1 MKQWIVGLIL
11 VVAPLIFLGATGMA
25 AAQETL
31 SLDEAIKL
39 ALDHD
44 KGLKKA
50 EAEIERTKAIRD
62 DAQEDVEFTPVQ
74 GGYRGPYGP
83 QIEASWNKLLSTDL
97 AWRASKKDYEAKVDA
112 LVLDVCK
119 KYWDVQVAQ
128 SKLILQEK
136 LKEQAL
142 VRLQNARAGVAAGTV
157 APSMM
162 TIAEAQYEQA
172 VKSYEQAKHALED
185 AYNALNQVVGLDAA
199 ARPELTDDVKFEPLQ
214 VDGLDSAV
222 SRVLEKAPNVWKAR
236 QNIDL
241 KRWAADMMYFT
252 GSYTPY
258 EARQKELEQAEL
270 DYAAVRELMAK
281 ATRTAYYQAKQVEE
295 GYAAALEALKM
306 AQEKLRVERA
316 KYEVGMGIKED
327 VVAAEVAVVQ
337 AKQALDELVR
347 KHAYLKLGFEKPW
360 AISGSGSGTGSSGGQ

>member
-1 MKQWIVGLIL
+1 MKRWVIAL
-11 VVAPLIFLGATGMA
+11 VLALLVFFGTAGTA
-25 AAQETL
+25 AAKDTL

-39 ALDHD
+39 ALDYD

-62 DAQEDVEFTPVQ
+62 DAQEDVQFTPVQ
-74 GGYRGPYGP
+74 GGYSGPYGP
-83 QIEASWNKLLSTDL
+83 QIEASWNKLLSADL

-128 SKLILQEK
+128 SKLLLQEK

-142 VRLQNARAGVAAGTV
+142 INLQNARAGAAAGTV
-157 APSMM
+157 APSMLV
-162 TIAEAQYEQA
+162 IAEAQYEQA
-172 VKSYEQAKHALED
+172 VKNYEQAKHALGD
-185 AYNALNQVVGLDAA
+185 AYNALNQAIGLDAA

-214 VDGLDSAV
+214 VDSLDSAV
-222 SRVLEKAPNVWKAR
+222 SRALEKAPTVWKAR

-258 EARQKELEQAEL
+258 DARQKELEQAEL
-270 DYAAVRELMAK
+270 DYATVQELMAK

-306 AQEKLRVERA
+306 AEEKLRVERA
-316 KYEVGMGIKED
+316 KYEVGMSTKAD
-327 VVAAEVAVVQ
+327 LVSAEVSVVQ
-337 AKQALDELVR
+337 ARQTLDQLVR
-347 KHAYLKLGFEKPW
+347 NHAYLKLAFEKPW
-360 AISGSGSGTGSSGGQ
+360 AMSAGSSS